1 MYPLLVAAN
10 GDNQNVSLKSIQLI
24 NDHRIKQHLWQE
36 KAQQEYWGD
45 YLDKLKN
52 ISYAEAKQLLYIQC
66 CFINKPISFNYSNYN
81 DILLE
86 LTSELNKYP
95 YPHQHFDLLQQY
107 RIQWLLPMDLHDWIK
122 DDLSA
127 MLYYTANLDNDLFFE
142 GSFYGG
148 DEFKKAFMD
157 FIQLS
162 CFNINPE
169 NQRLGLTKINFSQGY
184 DKTLAIKNFN
194 VFRHQYLTNRLKP
207 SKLKWLNDCSDEM
220 LDKLLEDLDED
231 GNLILKEIFLPKTR
245 EDKLCLIQACLDNLS
260 IEDLYLPKKIDDIT
274 TSICL
279 LDGKYD
285 VCIDKG
291 YINFKDDQINFN
303 QDLYHNPFFYSEK
316 YIQCS
321 NEEWE
326 FRFSNSELNLTFT
339 GKIIQELVKQN
350 RQHYI
355 DKYKN
360 RVAVSKNR
368 ESKKRT
374 LEDRTVEI
382 LQKNIPH
389 LEEMAKVN
397 RMSIKLLVNQWVE
410 IEYKKFKSGFDDQK
424 NADL

>member
-1 MYPLLVAAN
+1 MYPLLIGAN
-10 GDNQNVSLKSIQLI
+10 GDNQTISLKSIQLI

-36 KAQQEYWGD
+36 KAQQEYWEC
-45 YLDKLKN
+45 YLKKLKN
-52 ISYAEAKQLLYIQC
+52 MSYAEAKQLLYIQC
-66 CFINKPISFNYSNYN
+66 CFTNKPISFNYSNYN

-95 YPHQHFDLLQQY
+95 SPQQHFALLQQY

-142 GSFYGG
+142 GSFYGR
-148 DEFKKAFMD
+148 DEFSKAFMD

-162 CFNINPE
+162 YFNINPQ
-169 NQRLGLTKINFSQGY
+169 NQRLELIKINFSEGY
-184 DKTLAIKNFN
+184 DKILAIKDFSA
-194 VFRHQYLTNRLKP
+194 FRHQYLTNRLKP
-207 SKLKWLNDCSDEM
+207 SKLKWLNDCPDEM

-231 GNLILKEIFLPKTR
+231 GSLILKGVFLPKTR
-245 EDKLCLIQACLDNLS
+245 NDKLCLIQASLNNLP
-260 IEDLYLPKKIDDIT
+260 IEDLYLFKKIDDIT

-279 LDGKYD
+279 LEGSYR
-285 VCIDKG
+285 V
-291 YINFKDDQINFN
+291 YINNGFISFEDDQINFN
-303 QDLYHNPFFYSEK
+303 RDLYHNPFFYNEK
-316 YIQCS
+316 FLQWHQRHTYLYYG
-321 NEEWE
+321 NVE
-326 FRFSNSELNLTFT
+326 RNLTFN
-339 GKIIQELVKQN
+339 GKTIPELFKQN

-360 RVAVSKNR
+360 RVAVGKNR
-368 ESKKRT
+368 ESRKRT

-382 LQKNIPH
+382 LQKNMPY

-424 NADL
+424 KADL

>member
-1 MYPLLVAAN
+1 MYPLFIAN
-10 GDNQNVSLKSIQLI
+10 NDVNQNISLKSIQLI

-36 KAQQEYWGD
+36 NAQKEYWD
-45 YLDKLKN
+45 YYLEKLKN
-52 ISYAEAKQLLYIQC
+52 MSYAETKQLLYIQC
-66 CFINKPISFNYSNYN
+66 CITNKPIIFNYSNYN

-86 LTSELNKYP
+86 LTLELNKYP
-95 YPHQHFDLLQQY
+95 SPHQHFALLQQY
-107 RIQWLLPMDLHDWIK
+107 RIQWLLPMDSHDWIK

-148 DEFKKAFMD
+148 DEFSKAFMD

-162 CFNINPE
+162 YFNINPQ
-169 NQRLGLTKINFSQGY
+169 NQRLELIKINFSEGY
-184 DKTLAIKNFN
+184 DKILAIKNFST
-194 VFRHQYLTNRLKP
+194 FRHRYLTNRLKP

-231 GNLILKEIFLPKTR
+231 GNLILKDVFLPKTR
-245 EDKLCLIQACLDNLS
+245 DDKLCLIQASLNNLP
-260 IEDLYLPKKIDDIT
+260 IERLYIPMKIDSIT

-279 LDGKYD
+279 LEGTYR
-285 VCIDKG
+285 V
-291 YINFKDDQINFN
+291 YINNGFISFVDDQINFN
-303 QDLYHNPFFYSEK
+303 RDLYHNPFFYDENYLHQIEQYSDMSFPNIELEMTFAEK
-316 YIQCS
+316 TIP
-321 NEEWE
+321 EI
-326 FRFSNSELNLTFT
+326 F
-339 GKIIQELVKQN
+339 KQN

-360 RVAVSKNR
+360 RVAVGKNR
-368 ESKKRT
+368 ESRKRT

-382 LQKNIPH
+382 LQKNMPY

-424 NADL
+424 KADL

>member
-1 MYPLLVAAN
+1 MYPLLVANN
-10 GDNQNVSLKSIQLI
+10 GDNQSISLKSIQLI
-24 NDHRIKQHLWQE
+24 NEHRIKQHLWQE
-36 KAQQEYWGD
+36 NVQREYWEY
-45 YLDKLKN
+45 YLEKLKN
-52 ISYAEAKQLLYIQC
+52 MSYAEAKQLLYIQC
-66 CFINKPISFNYSNYN
+66 CFTNKPISFNYSNYN

-95 YPHQHFDLLQQY
+95 SPQQHFDLLQQY

-127 MLYYTANLDNDLFFE
+127 MLYYTANLDSDLFFE

-162 CFNINPE
+162 YFTMNPQ
-169 NQRLGLTKINFSQGY
+169 NKRLGLTKINFSQGY
-184 DKTLAIKNFN
+184 DKNLAIKNFN
-194 VFRHQYLTNRLKP
+194 DFRHQYLTNRLKP

-231 GNLILKEIFLPKTR
+231 GNLILKNVFLPKTR
-245 EDKLCLIQACLDNLS
+245 DDKLCLIQASLNNLP
-260 IEDLYLPKKIDDIT
+260 IEDLYLFKKIDDIT

-279 LDGKYD
+279 LEGTYR
-285 VCIDKG
+285 I
-291 YINFKDDQINFN
+291 YINNGFINFEDDQINFN
-303 QDLYHNPFFYSEK
+303 RDLYHNPFFYHEHYLHQIEQYSDMSFPN
-316 YIQCS
+316 I
-321 NEEWE
+321 
-326 FRFSNSELNLTFT
+326 ELEVTFP
-339 GKIIQELVKQN
+339 GKTIPELFKQN

-360 RVAVSKNR
+360 RVAVGKNR
-368 ESKKRT
+368 ESRKRT

-382 LQKNIPH
+382 LQKNMPY